1 MMKTSRPDANFAR
14 LLQEFF
20 LERLINQR
28 NASPQTVAAYR
39 DGFRLLLQFAQ
50 RHLGKAPECLA
61 LTDLDAPVV
70 LAFLNHLENERHNTI
85 RSRNARFAAIRS
97 FLHFAAFKEP
107 TALPVIQRVLAIPM
121 KRFDKP
127 LLGFLSH
134 TEMQAILDAPDG
146 RTWCGQR
153 DRLMFA
159 TLYNTGGRVSEI
171 TGLCVADV
179 ALVGS
184 ASVHLH
190 GKGRKNRSVPLW
202 QTTAT
207 QIRRWLPRIDSRP
220 DRPLFPSISGT
231 RLTRPAVT
239 SRLHLAVQH
248 AAAGCPSLT
257 KRRVSPHTIR
267 HATAMRMLQAGVDI
281 TVIALWLGHE
291 NPATTHMYVEADL
304 AMKERALK
312 AVQPPHLTQTRYRPT
327 DRVLQFLQTL

>member
-1 MMKTSRPDANFAR
+1 MKTSRPDANFAR

-39 DGFRLLLQFAQ
+39 DSFRLLLQFA
-50 RHLGKAPECLA
+50 HSHFGKTPEHLA
-61 LTDLDAPVV
+61 LTDLDASVV
-70 LAFLNHLENERHNTI
+70 LAFLNHLENERQNTI

-97 FLHFAAFKEP
+97 FLHFAALKEP

-134 TEMQAILDAPDG
+134 AEMQAILDAPDG

-159 TLYNTGGRVSEI
+159 TLYNTGARVSEI
-171 TGLCVADV
+171 TGLCAADIV
-179 ALVGS
+179 LEGS
-184 ASVHLH
+184 ASVRLH
-190 GKGRKNRSVPLW
+190 GKGRKDRSVPIW
-202 QTTAT
+202 RTTAS
-207 QIRRWLPRIDSRP
+207 QIRHWLPRIDSRP

-239 SRLHLAVQH
+239 ARLHLAVQR
-248 AAAGCPSLT
+248 AAAGCPPLT
-257 KRRVSPHTIR
+257 ERHVSPHTIR
-267 HATAMRMLQAGVDI
+267 HSTAMRMLQAGVDI
-281 TVIALWLGHE
+281 TLIALWLGHE

-312 AVQPPHLTQTRYRPT
+312 AVQPPHLKQTRYRPT